1 MSYKYFPSDPLKF
14 FPEILSKY
22 SIDMSPNTFLL
33 RNALR
38 IIYKISTNIYLMIFL
53 MFIRIYIGMKT
64 VGKH

>member
-38 IIYKISTNIYLMIFL
+38 FIYKISTNIYLMIFL